1 MSEPLA
7 TPSYGELAALV
18 AEQAAQLAEQ
28 AVLIEALRVE
38 LEALRRQLGR
48 DSSNSSQPPSTDGP
62 GAKARAK
69 AGRRSA
75 GQQVEQSPQRRS
87 SAGAGEAA
95 GRVRRKQGGQPGHRG
110 SGLAPVATPDKR
122 EPVEPSGCRA
132 CGGGLAGAPGTVAS
146 RVQVFDLPTFSM
158 AVTEYQMM
166 RRRCDCGY
174 ATTADLPAGVRGG
187 PSCYGPNVTAAATL
201 LASQD
206 VLGIERTADLMSTL
220 LGVAVSTG
228 FISSCLTRLD
238 DALTTAGFEETLKAA
253 LRARDVL
260 GTDET
265 PAPLTAAATAAA
277 ATTAAAAAAAAT
289 TTSAAAAGSDSDC
302 HNPHVYTVRTMRAYT
317 GGGPDLVWYG
327 AAGDRTKTSIN
338 AFGIV
343 NEFRGVLVRDDYGGY
358 TSYDADL
365 AGVQQCLSH
374 VLRYLDD
381 AHAINTDAQ
390 AWARQVADAL
400 RAAIHEINTTRAQ
413 DQAIPDADLITR
425 LRRRY
430 DNGVA
435 VGISTNLSRPW
446 HKGNHPGL
454 QLARRLKR
462 KAEQVWLFTTRP
474 DVPATNNGSES
485 AIRGFKL
492 AAKVQGCWRTLAT
505 LQRHCR
511 IRSYLVSARNHGRR
525 PIDAIRDA
533 LSANPWMPPQIA

>member
-1 MSEPLA
+1 VSEPPPPPYA
-7 TPSYGELAALV
+7 ELAALV

-38 LEALRRQLGR
+38 LEALRRQVGR

-62 GAKARAK
+62 AAKAKAK
-69 AGRRSA
+69 AGKRQAGPQPQPSPDGQPSA
-75 GQQVEQSPQRRS
+75 DEP
-87 SAGAGEAA
+87 
-95 GRVRRKQGGQPGHRG
+95 GRDRPKRKQGGQPGHRG
-110 SGLAPVATPDKR
+110 SGLAPVTTPDR
-122 EPVEPSGCRA
+122 LQPVEPPCCAG

-146 RVQVFDLPTFSM
+146 WVQVFDLPAFSL

-166 RRRCDCGY
+166 RRRCGCGH

-187 PSCYGPNVTAAATL
+187 PTCYGPNVTAAATL

-206 VLGIERTADLMSTL
+206 VLGIERTADLMSAL
-220 LGVAVSTG
+220 LGAEVSTG
-228 FISSCLTRLD
+228 FVSSCLTRLD
-238 DALTTAGFEETLKAA
+238 DALAAAGFEEALKAA
-253 LRARDVL
+253 LAEQEVL

-265 PAPLTAAATAAA
+265 PAPLTNAARTAAA
-277 ATTAAAAAAAAT
+277 QTDAAQTDAAS
-289 TTSAAAAGSDSDC
+289 TSTSTDC
-302 HNPHVYTVRTMRAYT
+302 HNPHAYTVRTMNAYT

-327 AAGDRTKTSIN
+327 AAGDRTMASISG
-338 AFGIV
+338 FGILDD
-343 NEFRGVLVRDDYGGY
+343 FRGVLVRDDFGGY
-358 TSYDADL
+358 VHYDDDL

-374 VLRYLDD
+374 LLRYLDD
-381 AHAINTDAQ
+381 AHAIDTDAQ

-400 RAAIHEINTTRAQ
+400 RLAIHEVNTARAA
-413 DQAIPDADLITR
+413 DRTDVDAELLTR

-430 DNGVA
+430 DQGVA

-454 QLARRLKR
+454 QLAKRLKR
-462 KAEQVWLFTTRP
+462 KAHQVWLFTTRF
-474 DVPATNNGSES
+474 DVPPTNNGSES

-505 LQRHCR
+505 LKRHCR
-511 IRSYLVSARNHGRR
+511 IRSYLISARSHGRR

-533 LSANPWMPPQIA
+533 LYTNPWMPPQAA

>member
-1 MSEPLA
+1 MP
-7 TPSYGELAALV
+7 PSYGELAALV

-38 LEALRRQLGR
+38 MAALRRQVGR

-62 GAKARAK
+62 AAKAKAK
-69 AGRRSA
+69 ATGRQSR
-75 GQQVEQSPQRRS
+75 QSPDEPQQ
-87 SAGAGEAA
+87 APDDHHGGQGTP
-95 GRVRRKQGGQPGHRG
+95 GRARRKQGGQPGHRG
-110 SGLAPVATPDKR
+110 SGLAPVTRPDKR
-122 EPVEPSGCRA
+122 EPVEPPGCGG
-132 CGGGLAGAPGTVAS
+132 CGGGLADAPGTVAS
-146 RVQVFDLPTFSM
+146 WVQVFDLPSFCL

-166 RRRCDCGY
+166 RRRCDCGQ
-174 ATTADLPAGVRGG
+174 ATTARRPAGVRGG
-187 PSCYGPNVTAAATL
+187 PTCYGPNVTAAATW

-206 VLGIERTADLMSTL
+206 VLGIERTADLMSAL

-238 DALTTAGFEETLKAA
+238 DALTAAGFEQALKAA
-253 LRARDVL
+253 LRDQQVL

-265 PAPLTAAATAAA
+265 PAPLTAAAADEP
-277 ATTAAAAAAAAT
+277 
-289 TTSAAAAGSDSDC
+289 GC

-317 GGGPDLVWYG
+317 RGGADLVWYG
-327 AAGDRTKTSIN
+327 AAGDRTKASISGF
-338 AFGIV
+338 AILDT
-343 NEFRGVLVRDDYGGY
+343 FRGVLVRDDFGGY
-358 TSYDADL
+358 TSYDPDL
-365 AGVQQCLSH
+365 AGVQQCLAH

-381 AHAINTDAQ
+381 THAIDPDTQ

-400 RAAIHEINTTRAQ
+400 RAAIHEINTARAA
-413 DQAIPDADLITR
+413 DRTTVDAELLTR

-430 DNGVA
+430 DRGVA

-446 HKGNHPGL
+446 HQGNHPGL

-462 KAEQVWLFTTRP
+462 KAHQVWLFTTRH

-525 PIDAIRDA
+525 PVDAIRDA
-533 LSANPWMPPQIA
+533 LTANPWMPPQTA

>member
-1 MSEPLA
+1 MSEPP
-7 TPSYGELAALV
+7 PSYAELAALV
-18 AEQAAQLAEQ
+18 AEQ

-38 LEALRRQLGR
+38 LEALRRQVGR
-48 DSSNSSQPPSTDGP
+48 DSSNSSQPPSADGLA
-62 GAKARAK
+62 AKAKAK
-69 AGRRSA
+69 AGKHPAGPQPQPSSDGQPSA
-75 GQQVEQSPQRRS
+75 GEP
-87 SAGAGEAA
+87 
-95 GRVRRKQGGQPGHRG
+95 GRNRPKRKQGGQPGHRG
-110 SGLAPVATPDKR
+110 SGLAPVTTPDRR
-122 EPVEPSGCRA
+122 EPVEPPCCGG
-132 CGGGLAGAPGTVAS
+132 CGGGLTGAPGTVAS
-146 RVQVFDLPTFSM
+146 RVQVFDLPSFSL

-166 RRRCDCGY
+166 RRMCGCGH
-174 ATTADLPAGVRGG
+174 ATTAVAPAGVRAG
-187 PSCYGPNVTAAATL
+187 PTCYGPNVTAAATL

-238 DALTTAGFEETLKAA
+238 DALTTAGFEQALKAA
-253 LRARDVL
+253 LLTQDVL

-265 PAPLTAAATAAA
+265 PAPLTAAAMTAATTTAAAA
-277 ATTAAAAAAAAT
+277 ATTAAAMTAATAAAAA
-289 TTSAAAAGSDSDC
+289 AAAAGPSDC
-302 HNPHVYTVRTMRAYT
+302 HNPHVYTVRTMGAYT

-327 AAGDRTKTSIN
+327 AAGDRTKTSIS
-338 AFGIV
+338 AFGILDR
-343 NEFRGVLVRDDYGGY
+343 FRGVLVRDDYGGY
-358 TSYDADL
+358 TSYDDDL
-365 AGVQQCLSH
+365 AGVQQCLAH
-374 VLRYLDD
+374 VIRYLDD
-381 AHAINTDAQ
+381 AHAIDTDAQ

-400 RAAIHEINTTRAQ
+400 RGAIHEINTARA
-413 DQAIPDADLITR
+413 DRTGPDADLITR

-462 KAEQVWLFTTRP
+462 KAHQVWLFTTRL

-492 AAKVQGCWRTLAT
+492 AAKVQGCWRTLTT

-511 IRSYLVSARNHGRR
+511 IRSYLTSARNHGRR

-533 LSANPWMPPQIA
+533 LTANPWMPPQAA

>member
-1 MSEPLA
+1 VP
-7 TPSYGELAALV
+7 PSYEELAALV
-18 AEQAAQLAEQ
+18 VEQ

-38 LEALRRQLGR
+38 LEALRRQVGR

-62 GAKARAK
+62 GAKAKAR

-75 GQQVEQSPQRRS
+75 GQEAEQSPDRQPS
-87 SAGAGEAA
+87 TGAERAA
-95 GRVRRKQGGQPGHRG
+95 GRAARKQGGQRGHRG
-110 SGLAPVATPDKR
+110 SGLAPVTTPDHR
-122 EPVEPSGCRA
+122 EPVEPSGCA
-132 CGGGLAGAPGTVAS
+132 GCGGDLAGAPGTVAS
-146 RVQVFDLPTFSM
+146 RIQVFDLPSFSL
-158 AVTEYQMM
+158 AVTEYLLM
-166 RRRCDCGY
+166 RRRCGCGH
-174 ATTADLPAGVRGG
+174 ATTASPPAGVRGG
-187 PSCYGPNVTAAATL
+187 PTCYGPTVTAAATL

-206 VLGIERTADLMSTL
+206 VLSVERTADLMSML
-220 LGVAVSTG
+220 LGVEVSTG
-228 FISSCLTRLD
+228 FVSCCLTRLD
-238 DALTTAGFEETLKAA
+238 DVLTTAGFEDALKTA
-253 LRARDVL
+253 LGEQDVL

-265 PAPLTAAATAAA
+265 PAPLTTAAA
-277 ATTAAAAAAAAT
+277 KEP
-289 TTSAAAAGSDSDC
+289 DC

-338 AFGIV
+338 AFGII
-343 NEFRGVLVRDDYGGY
+343 NAFRGVLVRDDYGGY
-358 TSYDADL
+358 TSYDEDL
-365 AGVQQCLSH
+365 TGVQQCLSH

-381 AHAINTDAQ
+381 AHAIDPDAQ

-400 RAAIHEINTTRAQ
+400 RVAIHEINTARAA
-413 DQAIPDADLITR
+413 DRTTVDAELITR

-430 DNGVA
+430 DQGVA

-462 KAEQVWLFTTRP
+462 KAAQVWLFTTRA

-511 IRSYLVSARNHGRR
+511 IRTYLVSARNHGRR

-533 LSANPWMPPQIA
+533 LIANPWMPPQTA

>member
-1 MSEPLA
+1 M
-7 TPSYGELAALV
+7 TPSYEELAALV
-18 AEQAAQLAEQ
+18 AEQAAQLVEQ

-38 LEALRRQLGR
+38 VEALRRQLGR

-62 GAKARAK
+62 AAKAKAK

-75 GQQVEQSPQRRS
+75 GQQAEQSQDRLP
-87 SAGAGEAA
+87 SAGADRAA
-95 GRVRRKQGGQPGHRG
+95 GRAGRKQGGQRGHRG
-110 SGLAPVATPDKR
+110 SGLAPVATPDHR
-122 EPVEPSGCRA
+122 EPVEPSCCGG

-146 RVQVFDLPTFSM
+146 RVQVFDLPAFSM

-166 RRRCDCGY
+166 RRRCGCGH
-174 ATTADLPAGVRGG
+174 ATTAALPAGVRGG
-187 PSCYGPNVTAAATL
+187 PTCYGPNVTAAATL

-206 VLGIERTADLMSTL
+206 VLGIERTADLMSAL

-238 DALTTAGFEETLKAA
+238 DALTTAGFEETLTTA
-253 LRARDVL
+253 LHAQDVL

-265 PAPLTAAATAAA
+265 PAPLTATAAATAAA
-277 ATTAAAAAAAAT
+277 ATAAAAAAT
-289 TTSAAAAGSDSDC
+289 TSAAATATAAAAGSDSDC

-317 GGGPDLVWYG
+317 GGGADLVWYG

-343 NEFRGVLVRDDYGGY
+343 NAFRGVLVRDDYGGY

-381 AHAINTDAQ
+381 AHAIDTDVQ

-400 RAAIHEINTTRAQ
+400 RAAIHEINTARAEGRT
-413 DQAIPDADLITR
+413 DLDTELLGR

-430 DNGVA
+430 DNGVN

-446 HKGNHPGL
+446 HNGNHPGL
-454 QLARRLKR
+454 QLARRLRR
-462 KAEQVWLFTTRP
+462 KAEQVWLFTTRL

-533 LSANPWMPPQIA
+533 LTANPWMPPQAA